1 MSLLNSIK
9 AAFSG
14 KPSVGAVARDTN
26 RNYLVDAEKLA
37 EARENQGRLGPQER
51 FHAIQTL
58 SRFAEREKINVVA
71 VVGGRPLREV
81 AHGEAF
87 NGVRVFYVEAEKTT
101 ADTIQQVLDRELRG
115 RAVVVTNDKQL
126 ETRMQ
131 ERGIGTLRITSL
143 RRALDSNSNGEVGG
157 GGDGGGRNRERGD
170 RGDRGDR
177 GGRDRRDR
185 RGPRPDR
192 QDRPDRQERSAQPAQ
207 NNNPDQAAQSAER
220 APERASDE
228 SRGNSNGNGG
238 GSGDTIDNL
247 IDRVD

>member
-9 AAFSG
+9 AAFGG
-14 KPSVGAVARDTN
+14 KPSAGSAPRDTS
-26 RNYLVDAEKLA
+26 RTYLVDAEKLA
-37 EARENQGRLGPQER
+37 EARDGQGRMGPQER

-58 SRFAEREKINVVA
+58 SRFAEREKISVVA

-87 NGVRVFYVEAEKTT
+87 NGVRVFYVEADKST
-101 ADTIQQVLDRELRG
+101 ADQIQQVLDRELRG

-126 ETRMQ
+126 EARLQ
-131 ERGIGTLRITSL
+131 ERGIGTLRVTSL
-143 RRALDSNSNGEVGG
+143 RRAMENNGNGEGG
-157 GGDGGGRNRERGD
+157 GGDGGRGRE

-177 GGRDRRDR
+177 GGRDRGGRDR

-192 QDRPDRQERSAQPAQ
+192 RDQQERQAQPGQ
-207 NNNPDQAAQSAER
+207 TNPASEPNQPAADR
-220 APERASDE
+220 APERSSEE
-228 SRGNSNGNGG
+228 SPRGNSNA
-238 GSGDTIDNL
+238 GDTIDNL